1 MRACQACS
9 RNNEGAEGAGA
20 ERLKGNLIVDQV
32 TELRASQGIIIVRTS
47 TLTVRKAIGEF

>member
-20 ERLKGNLIVDQV
+20 ERLKGNLTVDQV
-32 TELRASQGIIIVRTS
+32 TEVRASQGIIIVRTS

>member
-1 MRACQACS
+1 MGACQACS
-9 RNNEGAEGAGA
+9 RNNEGAKGAGA

-32 TELRASQGIIIVRTS
+32 TEVRESQGVIVVRTS